1 MNKPSV
7 NIRKW
12 VALAVVI
19 LLAAIIAPRFFG
31 KGAETDEPRKNEQPA
46 NMVSLTPN
54 AKDLA
59 DLKTAVVRYGDSAST
74 LLLSGTCQV
83 DQNAVAKVTAPVS
96 GRVTRLAVSPGQY
109 VNSGSVVA
117 VLDSVDLAEAKKALT
132 ESISARA
139 QSQAQITVAQARV
152 SAAQRKLER
161 QNEFQ
166 QSGAFAAKPVEDAQ
180 SELAVAEGER
190 RVAQSEL
197 VRAKSELARSQELY
211 QSQIVAK
218 KDLEVAQSEEKSAQ
232 AKLDAAEEKVR
243 IAKQALSREQ
253 VVSKKNLLNR
263 REVED
268 AASELQSARA
278 DLTSARVARSNAD
291 RTIQAARENVRV
303 LGGAVNGGTGT
314 LVVRAPIGGVVVDRE
329 VTLGQS
335 IERGS
340 EICEVANLSTIW
352 VIGNAYEKDMPQLSM
367 GQAVTVKVNA
377 FPNTEFVGRI
387 TNIGA
392 VLDEKSR
399 TVTVRCQVAN
409 TRGQLKPGMF
419 AQLSVM
425 ANAKPSVILVPEAA
439 IQEEANK
446 KYVFVVE
453 GASYRKADVRLGEAS
468 NGYHEVLS
476 GLKSGDRVVTEGSF
490 ILKSET
496 KKSEMEGD

>member
-1 MNKPSV
+1 MKKPSV
-7 NIRKW
+7 NIRMW
-12 VALAVVI
+12 VVLAVAI
-19 LLAAIIAPRFFG
+19 LLAAIVAPRFFG
-31 KGAETDEPRKNEQPA
+31 KHVRSEESPKSAPPSNR
-46 NMVSLTPN
+46 VSLTPN

-109 VNSGSVVA
+109 VSAGSVVA

-132 ESISARA
+132 EAISARA
-139 QSQAQITVAQARV
+139 QTQAQITVAQARV

-180 SELAVAEGER
+180 SELATAEGDR
-190 RVAQSEL
+190 RVAESEL
-197 VRAKSELARSQELY
+197 ERAKSGLARSQELY

-232 AKLDAAEEKVR
+232 AKLGAAEEKVR

-253 VVSKKNLLNR
+253 LVSKKNLLNR

-268 AASELQSARA
+268 AAFELQSTKA
-278 DLTSARVARSNAD
+278 DLASARVARSNAD
-291 RTIQAARENVRV
+291 RTIQGTRENVRV
-303 LGGAVNGGTGT
+303 LGGAVAGNTGT
-314 LVVRAPIGGVVVDRE
+314 LAVRTPIGGVVLDRE

-352 VIGNAYEKDMPQLSM
+352 VIGNAYEKDMAQLST
-367 GQAVTVKVNA
+367 GQAVSVKVNA
-377 FPNTEFVGRI
+377 FPNAEFAGRI

-399 TVTVRCQVAN
+399 TVTVRCQVTN

-419 AQLSVM
+419 AQLTVM
-425 ANAKPSVILVPEAA
+425 ANAKPSVLLVPEAA
-439 IQEEANK
+439 IQEEANR

-453 GASYRKADVRLGEAS
+453 GASYRRANVRLGEATK
-468 NGYHEVLS
+468 GYHQVLS
-476 GLKSGDRVVTEGSF
+476 GLRAGDRVVTEGSF

>member
-1 MNKPSV
+1 MRKPSTTV
-7 NIRKW
+7 EIW
-12 VALAVVI
+12 IALAVII
-19 LLAAIIAPRFFG
+19 LLALIIAPRFIG
-31 KGAETDEPRKNEQPA
+31 KATTMDESPKNEPPS
-46 NMVSLTPN
+46 NRVSLTPS

-59 DLKTAVVRYGDSAST
+59 DLKTAIVRYGSSAGT

-83 DQNAVAKVTAPVS
+83 DQNTVAKVTAPVS
-96 GRVTRLAVSPGQY
+96 GRITRLAVSPGQY
-109 VNSGSVVA
+109 VRAGSVVA

-139 QSQAQITVAQARV
+139 QTQAQITVAQARV
-152 SAAQRKLER
+152 SAAQRKLDR
-161 QNEFQ
+161 QNEFRQ
-166 QSGAFAAKPVEDAQ
+166 LGAFAAKPVEDAQ
-180 SELAVAEGER
+180 SELAVAESER
-190 RVAQSEL
+190 RVAESDLE
-197 VRAKSELARSQELY
+197 RAKSELGRSQELY

-263 REVED
+263 REIED
-268 AASELQSARA
+268 AASELQSAKA
-278 DLTSARVARSNAD
+278 DLTSAKVARINAD
-291 RTIQAARENVRV
+291 RAIQAARENVRV
-303 LGGAVNGGTGT
+303 LGGAVNGSTGT
-314 LVVRAPIGGVVVDRE
+314 LAVRTPIGGVAIDRE

-352 VIGNAYEKDMPQLSM
+352 VIGNAYEKDMPQLSI
-367 GQAVTVKVNA
+367 GQAVFVKVNA
-377 FPNTEFVGRI
+377 FPNTEFAGRI

-399 TVTVRCQVAN
+399 TVSVRCQVTN

-419 AQLSVM
+419 AQLTVM
-425 ANAKPSVILVPEAA
+425 ANAKPSVLLVPEAA
-439 IQEEANK
+439 IQEEANR

-453 GASYRKADVRLGEAS
+453 GASYRRANVRLGEAS
-468 NGYHEVLS
+468 NGYHQVLA
-476 GLKSGDRVVTEGSF
+476 GLQAGDRVVTEGSF